1 MRLLRSEVPDGSP
14 LSRSLRELVEAL
26 ERLLFDG
33 ATMAPLLGARWVEV
47 VRGQDPQVGD
57 GRVVFS
63 RSVPRGGSLTRE
75 ISMQAETIN
84 LIPHPL
90 GRKPAGRLVAQQ
102 SRAVSLKDFDPAAL
116 TPAQDPAK
124 WLAVQPSSDATLS
137 LLVF

>member
-26 ERLLFDG
+26 ERVLFDG
-33 ATMAPLLGARWVEV
+33 AALAPLLGARWVEV
-47 VRGQDPQVGD
+47 ARGVEPQLGD
-57 GRVVFS
+57 GRLVFS
-63 RSVPRGGSLTRE
+63 RTAPRGGSLTRE
-75 ISMQAETIN
+75 ISMQAETVN

-90 GRKPAGRLVAQQ
+90 GRKPAGRLVVQQ
-102 SRAVSLKDFDPAAL
+102 NLAVSLKDFDPAAL
-116 TPAQDPAK
+116 TPAQDPTK